1 MTIEKQ
7 QLKIINEL
15 LDQCIN
21 LLPPG
26 DGLYVDLMVIKRRVD
41 ESIAVYDEFKDN
53 PYKTG
58 GSN

>member
-21 LLPPG
+21 LIPPG
-26 DGLYVDLMVIKRRVD
+26 DVLYVDLMVIKKRVD
-41 ESIAVYDEFKDN
+41 EFIKVYDEFKDN

-58 GSN
+58 SSD